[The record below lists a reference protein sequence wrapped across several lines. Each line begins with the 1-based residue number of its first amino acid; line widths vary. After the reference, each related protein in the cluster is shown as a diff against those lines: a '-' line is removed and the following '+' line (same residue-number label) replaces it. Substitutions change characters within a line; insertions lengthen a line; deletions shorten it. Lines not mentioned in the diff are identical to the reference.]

1 MSSSSIIKI
10 LFALVFPI
18 ICSAQSAGL
27 SGKVYDSSNQPLA
40 FADAVVLTVPDSTAY
55 KATYTDEAGRFEFKD
70 MAYGNYLL
78 KISTIGYT
86 DYYKSFSLTENTVL
100 PNIVLKETA
109 TELGAVVINSKR
121 PIVNRK
127 IDRLEFDVE
136 NSILSSDNAW
146 EILRK
151 TPGVSVTSGGIS
163 IRGSNSILVTIND
176 KKVYLTGTEL
186 KNLLE
191 NTDGDNIK
199 SVEVITTPPAKYEAQ
214 GSAVLNIKMKK
225 STNEG
230 YKGSVS
236 GAYEQS
242 MYPKGVVSSNH
253 YYKGNRLSAYGGYM
267 FGSGHYYGRNYATVK
282 YKDENGDVNSVWNIR
297 EQAFYNATSQN
308 SFNLN
313 MEYQIDSLN
322 TVALGGNSFF
332 SLKSTANIDTPTYIY
347 DGNGVLDSLYTAKNH
362 RDYPQKNNTLN
373 GSFEHKFRK
382 GKLIF
387 MSDYTWHYFNQSQDV
402 NTLFSLPGEAP
413 YRSQLLAS
421 DDNRRISLF
430 SAQADYTGTA
440 GKYNFESGLRYGNV
454 DAQNNFDYDQ
464 QINGQPVTIDGLSNE
479 FLYDESV
486 FAGYAGLDRE
496 FGKWGL
502 KAGLRGEYTSLEGN
516 SVTTAEVN
524 RQEYFKLFPTL
535 YALYKAS
542 DNHQI
547 GISYGKRISRPPYSY
562 LNPFRLYSTPYAYVT
577 GDPRL
582 QPAIT
587 HNFSLLYTLKNKH
600 NFDLY
605 YRYEK
610 DPALEVMI
618 QDYATNTIISK
629 VTNID
634 HNFVAGLDFNTN
646 VELKPW
652 WQTGVQISTM
662 YKEDTFQGA
671 DGSLYI
677 NSIVS
682 FFGYMNHRFTL
693 DKKKTWSAET
703 GFYYASPGV
712 SGAFTFGDMSSLSA
726 SFRKTFLKEKAELS
740 FIFSDIYRG
749 EKQTTT
755 VRYANQDR
763 KAYSYN
769 DTQNFRIQ
777 FRYRFGNQK
786 LGDKQRQDA
795 DEKNRL

>member
-1 MSSSSIIKI
+1 MSSSSIIK
-10 LFALVFPI
+10 LFFALVFPI
-18 ICSAQSAGL
+18 VCSAQSAGL
-27 SGKVYDSSNQPLA
+27 SGKVTDGAGQPIA
-40 FADAVVLTVPDSTAY
+40 FANVALWQADSVKKTS
-55 KATYTDEAGRFEFKD
+55 YTDEIGRFEFKD
-70 MAYGNYLL
+70 MPHGKYTL
-78 KISTIGYT
+78 KVTTMGYAPYSTEV
-86 DYYKSFSLTENTVL
+86 SLPENSVL
-100 PNIVLKETA
+100 ADIVLEES
-109 TELGAVVINSKR
+109 TEELANVEVNYRR
-121 PIVNRK
+121 PVVNRK

-151 TPGVSVTSGGIS
+151 TPGVSLSGGGIS

-176 KKVYLTGTEL
+176 KKVYLTGEEL

-199 SVEVITTPPAKYEAQ
+199 SIEVITTPPSKYEAQ
-214 GSAVLNIKMKK
+214 GSAVLNIKMKR

-230 YKGSVS
+230 YKGSVV

-242 MYPKGVVSSNH
+242 MYPKGVMSTNH

-282 YKDENGDVNSVWNIR
+282 YRDDDGDLSSIWKIR
-297 EQAFYNATSQN
+297 EQSHYRATSQN

-313 MEYQIDSLN
+313 LEYQIDSLN
-322 TVALGGNSFF
+322 TVTFGGNSFF
-332 SLKSTANIDTPTYIY
+332 SLKSTANIHTPTYIY
-347 DGNGVLDSLYTAKNH
+347 DGNGVPDSVFDAKNH

-430 SAQADYTGTA
+430 SAQADYSGA
-440 GKYNFESGLRYGNV
+440 MGKYNIETGLRFGNV
-454 DAQNNFDYDQ
+454 NAENDFDYEQEVD
-464 QINGQPVTIDGLSNE
+464 GVPVNIDGLSNR
-479 FLYDESV
+479 FLYDEAV
-486 FAGYAGLDRE
+486 FAGYFGLDRE
-496 FGKWGL
+496 FGKWAL

-524 RQEYFKLFPTL
+524 SQDYFKLFPTL

-542 DNHQI
+542 DDHQI
-547 GISYGKRISRPPYSY
+547 GLSYGKRISRPPYSY

-587 HNFSLLYTLKNKH
+587 HNISLLYTLKNKY
-600 NFDLY
+600 NFDFY

-610 DPALEVMI
+610 DPAMEVMY
-618 QDYATNTIISK
+618 QDYETNTIISK

-634 HNFVAGLDFNTN
+634 NNYVAGLDFNTN
-646 VELKPW
+646 LELKDW
-652 WQTGVQISTM
+652 WQSGIQASTM
-662 YKEDTFQGA
+662 YKEDTFQGV
-671 DGSLYI
+671 DGTMQK
-677 NSIVS
+677 NKIVS
-682 FFGYMNHRFTL
+682 FFVYMNHRFTL
-693 DKKKTWSAET
+693 DKKKTWTAET
-703 GFYYASPGV
+703 GYYYASPGV
-712 SGAFTFGDMSSLSA
+712 SGVFKFGDMSSLSA
-726 SFRKTFLKEKAELS
+726 SFRKTMLKGKAELS

-749 EKQTTT
+749 EQQTTT

-763 KAYSYN
+763 VAHSYG
-769 DTQNFRIQ
+769 DTQSFRIQ

-795 DEKNRL
+795 DEKGRL

>member
-1 MSSSSIIKI
+1 MSSSSIIRF
-10 LFALVFPI
+10 LFALVCPI
-18 ICSAQSAGL
+18 LCSAQSAGL
-27 SGKVYDSSNQPLA
+27 SGKVTDKAGQPIA
-40 FADAVVLTVPDSTAY
+40 FANVALWQADTAR
-55 KATYTDEAGRFEFKD
+55 KTSYTDEAGRFEFKD
-70 MAYGNYLL
+70 IPHGKYTLKVNTMGYAPCSAEVSLPENAAFANIILEESTEQLANVEINYRR
-78 KISTIGYT
+78 
-86 DYYKSFSLTENTVL
+86 
-100 PNIVLKETA
+100 P
-109 TELGAVVINSKR
+109 VI
-121 PIVNRK
+121 NRK

-151 TPGVSVTSGGIS
+151 TPGVSLSGGGIS

-176 KKVYLTGTEL
+176 KKVYLTGEEL

-199 SVEVITTPPAKYEAQ
+199 SIEVITTPPSKYEAQ
-214 GSAVLNIKMKK
+214 GNAVLNIKMKK

-242 MYPKGVVSSNH
+242 MYPKGVISSNH

-267 FGSGHYYGRNYATVK
+267 FGSGHYYGRNYSTVK
-282 YKDENGDVNSVWNIR
+282 YFDEDGDVSSIWKSR
-297 EQAFYNATSQN
+297 EQSHYRSTSQN

-313 MEYQIDSLN
+313 VEYQIDSLN
-322 TVALGGNSFF
+322 AVTLGGNGFF
-332 SLKSTANIDTPTYIY
+332 SLKSTANITTPTYIY
-347 DGNGVLDSLYTAKNH
+347 NGNGVLDSVFNARNH

-382 GKLIF
+382 GKLLF

-430 SAQADYTGTA
+430 SAQADYSGPV
-440 GKYNFESGLRYGNV
+440 GKYTIETGLRFGNV
-454 DAQNNFDYDQ
+454 NAENDFDYAQEID
-464 QINGQPVTIDGLSNE
+464 GAPVNIDGLSNL
-479 FLYDESV
+479 FLYDEAV
-486 FAGYAGLDRE
+486 FAGYFGLDRQL
-496 FGKWGL
+496 GKWAL

-524 RQEYFKLFPTL
+524 SQDYFKVFPTL

-542 DNHQI
+542 DDHQI
-547 GISYGKRISRPPYSY
+547 GASYGKRISRPPYSY
-562 LNPFRLYSTPYAYVT
+562 LNPFRLYSTPYSYVT

-587 HNFSLLYTLKNKH
+587 HSFSVLYTLKNKY

-610 DPALEVMI
+610 DPAMEVMY
-618 QDYATNTIISK
+618 QDYATSTIISQ

-634 HNFVAGLDFNTN
+634 HNYVAGLDFNTN
-646 VELKPW
+646 LDVKEW
-652 WQTGVQISTM
+652 WQAGFQASTM
-662 YKEDTFQGA
+662 YKEDTFQGI
-671 DGSLYI
+671 DGTLQT
-677 NSIVS
+677 NNIVS
-682 FFGYMNHRFTL
+682 FFVYMNHRFTL
-693 DKKKTWSAET
+693 DKKKTWTAET
-703 GFYYASPGV
+703 GYYYASPGV
-712 SGAFTFGDMSSLSA
+712 SGAFRFGDMSSLSA
-726 SFRKTFLKEKAELS
+726 SVRKTFLQGKGELS

-749 EKQTTT
+749 EQQTTT
-755 VRYANQDR
+755 VRYGNQDR
-763 KAYSYN
+763 VAHSYN
-769 DTQNFRIQ
+769 DTQNFRVQ

-795 DEKNRL
+795 DEKARL